1 MPTSSTANDPGRRR
15 ELGAFLFITVV
26 LFPLLSVLLV
36 SGFGF
41 AVWIWQMFF
50 GPPGV

>member
-1 MPTSSTANDPGRRR
+1 MSSSSPASEAGRRR
-15 ELGAFLFITVV
+15 ELGAFLFITVF